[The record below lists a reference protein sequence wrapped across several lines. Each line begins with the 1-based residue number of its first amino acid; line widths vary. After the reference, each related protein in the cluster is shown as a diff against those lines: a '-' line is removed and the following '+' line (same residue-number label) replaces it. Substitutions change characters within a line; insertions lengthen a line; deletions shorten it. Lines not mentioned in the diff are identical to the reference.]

1 MDISATGRSGYTP
14 LPIFK
19 DMAVVLAARSSVA
32 QMSSQT
38 AQVTAKADD
47 AAEGTRAAATGG
59 TVDMYL

>member
-14 LPIFK
+14 LPIFQ

-32 QMSSQT
+32 QMSAQT
-38 AQVTAKADD
+38 AQVSAKADD
-47 AAEGTRAAATGG
+47 AAAGTRAATGG